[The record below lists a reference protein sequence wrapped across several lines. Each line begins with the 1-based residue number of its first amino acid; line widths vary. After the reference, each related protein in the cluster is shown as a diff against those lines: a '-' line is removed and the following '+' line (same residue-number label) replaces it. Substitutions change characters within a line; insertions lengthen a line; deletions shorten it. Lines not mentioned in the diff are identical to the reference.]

1 MCSYLRLFSLF
12 SQIQDAPR
20 HLLGRNH
27 PFFKEAQRV
36 PFKKPNIVEETTTT
50 EVTVPETKQEAA
62 VPFYYDE
69 YQAYNYDDQDY
80 YDLGFAVINH
90 RKGNG
95 FLPTPLPQG
104 LTNAQPI
111 SKYSDPNLDSPFL
124 SFQIS
129 HLFAKIPTF
138 LKFILSKQLKLPF

>member
-1 MCSYLRLFSLF
+1 MHAFPHCVKLFSLF

-36 PFKKPNIVEETTTT
+36 PFKRPNIVEETTTTT
-50 EVTVPETKQEAA
+50 EVTVPETKQETA

-111 SKYSDPNLDSPFL
+111 SKYSGSNLKSPF
-124 SFQIS
+124 
-129 HLFAKIPTF
+129 F
-138 LKFILSKQLKLPF
+138 LKKIKFVKATFSLRS

>member
-1 MCSYLRLFSLF
+1 MNFHTVLTFF
-12 SQIQDAPR
+12 PFFQIQDAPR

-36 PFKKPNIVEETTTT
+36 PFKKPNIFEETTTT
-50 EVTVPETKQEAA
+50 EVTVPETKQETV

-111 SKYSDPNLDSPFL
+111 SKYSDPNLKSPFK
-124 SFQIS
+124 SFQI
-129 HLFAKIPTF
+129 
-138 LKFILSKQLKLPF
+138 